1 LPLPDIYRGSYRDP
15 ADAGHLYAEHV
26 LETMIPLQEKGASLG
41 AFLCEPMPG
50 VAGQILF
57 PDGYLPL
64 AYHYAREGGAVCIAD
79 EVQTGF
85 GRPGTHFWAFETQGV
100 VPDIVTMGKPIG
112 NGHPMAA
119 VVTTR
124 EIADSFANGME
135 YFSTFGGNPVSCA
148 IGLSVLDVIQEEG
161 LQENAQKLGAYLL
174 ARLRDLADRHSLI
187 GDVRGKGLY
196 IGVELV
202 KDRES
207 RKPAP
212 EQAHYLVNRMRDR
225 AVLLSTDGPFHN
237 VIKIKPPMI
246 FTAQDA
252 DTLVDG
258 LDAILQEE
266 GART

>member
-1 LPLPDIYRGSYRDP
+1 
-15 ADAGHLYAEHV
+15 
-26 LETMIPLQEKGASLG
+26 
-41 AFLCEPMPG
+41 MPG

-79 EVQTGF
+79 ELQTGF